1 VVSVVGKGDMG
12 QAPDIGS
19 IVCLVPSLILPKHYP
34 NIYHHRI
41 DMGSENTTVYL
52 VDLHTCFIRSRPG
65 PLADRQVT
73 GTISRLAPQQATL
86 TIQISNSKPVP
97 ESNEDFTGV
106 IRLAD
111 IRLTERDKI
120 KMGDCF
126 RLGDLVRAKVVR
138 FLLFF
143 FSFFLLLFPSFVGP
157 LFGGNGACLDGFIAL
172 MLGGW

>member
-1 VVSVVGKGDMG
+1 MSRSLL
-12 QAPDIGS
+12 Q
-19 IVCLVPSLILPKHYP
+19 SLISSCQYTTSRGYATGMKSYLATQHPH
-34 NIYHHRI
+34 IY
-41 DMGSENTTVYL
+41 T
-52 VDLHTCFIRSRPG
+52 RSRLK

-86 TIQISNSKPVP
+86 LIQISNNKPVP

-138 FLLFF
+138 FS
-143 FSFFLLLFPSFVGP
+143 SFFPPTLLSFPFVLPPSFAYVVIITFP
-157 LFGGNGACLDGFIAL
+157 GGLVFWTITKLSRCETRK
-172 MLGGW
+172 

>member
-1 VVSVVGKGDMG
+1 MSHI
-12 QAPDIGS
+12 DIF
-19 IVCLVPSLILPKHYP
+19 
-34 NIYHHRI
+34 
-41 DMGSENTTVYL
+41 D
-52 VDLHTCFIRSRPG
+52 TCYTRSRPR
-65 PLADRQVT
+65 PLADGQVT

-86 TIQISNSKPVP
+86 LIQISNAKPVP

-138 FLLFF
+138 SC
-143 FSFFLLLFPSFVGP
+143 FSFSSSPSLLYSSLTFLSF
-157 LFGGNGACLDGFIAL
+157 DGYVFAF
-172 MLGGW
+172 LGEWNPA